1 MEDIG
6 KSPDRGDSGPLP
18 PLPGL
23 TTVAST
29 LFQGLTPLAINFR
42 PFGTN
47 LNIRSFETGPTSVPS
62 GLAIM
67 DIAGQLILG
76 LGLFFLG
83 MQQVGENLRRL
94 SGPSFRAMVARST
107 GSPAETGLLGLV
119 FGALMQSATAVTFIL
134 VSMVGSG
141 LIAPRAALPII
152 TWTNVGLTALAF
164 IVTLNIHPLVAY
176 IVGFSA
182 VLASMVRKPAW
193 RAVAGV
199 ILGVGLIF
207 FGLETMG
214 GAARPLVATAWFHD
228 LLHNTMSS
236 PAIAFLVGVAVA
248 SILQS
253 NTASTL
259 LAITLAGAGA
269 FDLEPAMMLIY
280 GTNLGAISLRLVLA
294 AGMHGT
300 PLQLVRFEDLFCV
313 VSGVIMVAL
322 FYVET
327 LAGVPLV
334 IAAVTSISSN
344 LKAQLAWAFLISNLL
359 PALAMSP
366 LLGQCQSLLT
376 WLWPPTAEESEA
388 KPKYITHHALKDPGT
403 AMDLLEREI
412 ARLVDGIAGLLKG
425 GVKPDERHKR
435 AVALGQ
441 LAATING
448 FASQLSSQS
457 LSAAM
462 AGRLALLREES
473 SFAGYLRENVEQLD
487 QSITPLAREQSA
499 RPAVDRVNQAAAH
512 LLDMASKSAASLD
525 EKDIGQLRSDTR
537 QGSTFVS
544 DVEQSC
550 LQLFPAAQTPER
562 AALIQSLDALKMV
575 AWVSHRL
582 AKVLSQL
589 ATYRAAGT
597 V

>member
-1 MEDIG
+1 
-6 KSPDRGDSGPLP
+6 
-18 PLPGL
+18 
-23 TTVAST
+23 
-29 LFQGLTPLAINFR
+29 
-42 PFGTN
+42 
-47 LNIRSFETGPTSVPS
+47 
-62 GLAIM
+62 M

-176 IVGFSA
+176 IVGLSA

-214 GAARPLVATAWFHD
+214 TAARPLVSTAWFHD
-228 LLHNTMSS
+228 LLHYTSS

-269 FDLEPAMMLIY
+269 FDLETAMMLIY
-280 GTNLGAISLRLVLA
+280 GTNLGAIALRLVLA
-294 AGMHGT
+294 AEMHGT

-313 VSGVIMVAL
+313 VSGIIMVAL
-322 FYVET
+322 FYIEI

-344 LKAQLAWAFLISNLL
+344 LKTQLAWAFLISNLL

-388 KPKYITHHALKDPGT
+388 KPKYITHHALKDPAT
-403 AMDLLEREI
+403 AMDLLGREI
-412 ARLVDGIAGLLKG
+412 ARLVDEIAGLRKG
-425 GVKPDERHKR
+425 DVKPNDRHKR
-435 AVALGQ
+435 AEAIGQ
-441 LAATING
+441 LAATIDG
-448 FASQLSSQS
+448 FASQLSAQTLTDS
-457 LSAAM
+457 M

-473 SFAGYLRENVEQLD
+473 SFAGYMRENVAELD
-487 QSITPLAREQSA
+487 QSLVSLAREQSA
-499 RPAVDRVNQAAAH
+499 RQAVERVNQAALH
-512 LLDMASKSAASLD
+512 ILDMASKSATSLD

-537 QGSTFVS
+537 QGGTFVAN
-544 DVEQSC
+544 VEQSC
-550 LQLFPAAQTPER
+550 LKLLPNEQTPAR
-562 AALIQSLDALKMV
+562 KTLISSLDNLKMI
-575 AWVSHRL
+575 AWVSHRFS
-582 AKVLSQL
+582 KVLSQL
-589 ATYRAAGT
+589 ASESSSST
-597 V
+597 VKTTITSSHNPLATPA